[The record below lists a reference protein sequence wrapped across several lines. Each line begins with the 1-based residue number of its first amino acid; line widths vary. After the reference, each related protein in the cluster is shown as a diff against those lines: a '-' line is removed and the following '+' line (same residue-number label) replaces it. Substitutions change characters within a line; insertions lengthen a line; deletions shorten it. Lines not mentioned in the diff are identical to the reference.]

1 MRGLVSCGAVVAVA
15 VLAGGCGGGSTQSSP
30 ATSSAKTATSTTPPP
45 PVIVAPAQLKP
56 GAYPTKPHEPYGTAG
71 APEAGARADA
81 QQLAGYVVGPW
92 QVDSTLIEPYLST
105 YFVIDEPGVLAQFGP
120 ESIASAAG
128 RHNFVDGFASARE
141 SASKSVLINGVL
153 RFASP
158 ADASAAAGEMNTAA
172 LQLKIRGAEPK
183 TVAVPDH
190 PDALAS
196 TYDIDSR
203 GTKLTTARSFTARGP
218 YVLIQLA
225 QSTTG
230 VDPAVAL
237 IAKAIGAQVAAL
249 EPFKPAADLAS
260 VPVDPT
266 GLLALTLLTDT
277 PRNSQN
283 AVYSGTGALHFQSNP
298 ISSAKVFQDN
308 GVTGFARG
316 KTSVYQA
323 KDPVSAV
330 NVANTFGKEVSVDGT
345 ETADPVPALTLSR
358 CILLA
363 NPKQF
368 YCVAPAGNYAIEAR
382 SAELKDVHEQVAAQY
397 ILLTAKP

>member
-1 MRGLVSCGAVVAVA
+1 MRGLVNCGAAVAVA
-15 VLAGGCGGGSTQSSP
+15 VLAAGCGGGSTQSSP
-30 ATSSAKTATSTTPPP
+30 ATSSSKPATSTAPPP
-45 PVIVAPAQLKP
+45 PAIVAPAQLKP
-56 GAYPTKPHEPYGTAG
+56 GAYPTKAHEPYGAAG
-71 APEAGARADA
+71 TPAIGAKVES

-92 QVDSTLIEPYLST
+92 AVDGTLTDPYLST

-120 ESIASAAG
+120 ESIATAAG
-128 RHNFVDGFASARE
+128 RHNFIDGFASARE
-141 SASKSVLINGVL
+141 SAAKSVLINGVL

-158 ADASAAAGEMNTAA
+158 ADAGAAAGEMNAAA

-183 TVAVPDH
+183 TVAIPDH

-196 TYDIDSR
+196 TYDIDSH
-203 GTKLTTARSFTARGP
+203 GAKLTTARSFTAHGP

-225 QSTTG
+225 QSTAG
-230 VDPAVAL
+230 PDPAIAL
-237 IAKAIGAQVAAL
+237 VAKAIGAQIGAID
-249 EPFKPAADLAS
+249 PFRPAAELAS

-266 GLLALTLLTDT
+266 GLLALTLLTDS

-298 ISSAKVFQDN
+298 ISSARVFQDN

-316 KTSVYQA
+316 KTGVYQA
-323 KDPVSAV
+323 KDPASAV

-345 ETADPVPALTLSR
+345 ETADPVPGLTLSR

-368 YCVAPAGNYAIEAR
+368 YCVAPAGNYVIEAR
-382 SAELKDVHEQVAAQY
+382 GTELTDAHEQVAAQY

>member
-1 MRGLVSCGAVVAVA
+1 MRGLVSCGAVLAVA
-15 VLAGGCGGGSTQSSP
+15 VLAAGCGGGTVQQEPTTSAAKP
-30 ATSSAKTATSTTPPP
+30 APSTTAPPP
-45 PVIVAPAQLKP
+45 AIVAPAQLKP
-56 GAYPTKPHEPYGTAG
+56 GAYPTKAHEPYGTAG
-71 APEAGARADA
+71 ALEVGAKVEA

-92 QVDSTLIEPYLST
+92 EVDSTLTEPYLST
-105 YFVIDEPGVLAQFGP
+105 YFVIDAPGALGQFGP

-128 RHNFVDGFASARE
+128 RHNFIDGFASARE
-141 SASKSVLINGVL
+141 SATKSVLINGVL
-153 RFASP
+153 RFAAP
-158 ADASAAAGEMNTAA
+158 ADAAAAAAEMNAAA

-183 TVAVPDH
+183 TVAVTDH

-196 TYDIDSR
+196 SYDVDAR
-203 GTKLTTARSFTARGP
+203 GVKLTTVRSFTARGP

-225 QSTTG
+225 QSPAG
-230 VDPAVAL
+230 PDPAIAL
-237 IAKAIGAQVAAL
+237 VAKAIDAQAKAI
-249 EPFKPAADLAS
+249 EPFKPAAQLAD

-266 GLLALTLLTDT
+266 GLLVLTLLTDP

-298 ISSAKVFQDN
+298 ISSSKVFKDN

-323 KDPVSAV
+323 KDPQSAV
-330 NVANTFGKEVSVDGT
+330 NVANAFGKEVSVDGT

-368 YCVAPAGNYAIEAR
+368 YCVAPAGDYAIEAR
-382 SAELKDVHEQVAAQY
+382 GTELKDVHEQVAAQY

>member
-15 VLAGGCGGGSTQSSP
+15 VLAAGCGGGSTQSSP

-56 GAYPTKPHEPYGTAG
+56 GAYPTKAHEPFGTAG
-71 APEAGARADA
+71 APAAGARVEA

-92 QVDSTLIEPYLST
+92 QVDGTLTEPYLST

-128 RHNFVDGFASARE
+128 RHNFIDGFASARE

-158 ADASAAAGEMNTAA
+158 ADASAAAGEMNAAA

-225 QSTTG
+225 QATTG
-230 VDPAVAL
+230 PDPALAL
-237 IAKAIGAQVAAL
+237 IAKAIGAQAAAL
-249 EPFKPAADLAS
+249 EPFKPAAELAS

-266 GLLALTLLTDT
+266 GLLALTLLTDS

-298 ISSAKVFQDN
+298 VSSAKVFQDN

-323 KDPVSAV
+323 KDPSSAV

-368 YCVAPAGNYAIEAR
+368 YCVAPAGDYTIEAR
-382 SAELKDVHEQVAAQY
+382 GAELKDVHEQVAAQY

>member
-1 MRGLVSCGAVVAVA
+1 MRGLVSCGAAVA
-15 VLAGGCGGGSTQSSP
+15 VVVLAAGCGGGTEQQG
-30 ATSSAKTATSTTPPP
+30 ATTSAAKPATSTTPPP
-45 PVIVAPAQLKP
+45 PAIVAPAQLKP
-56 GAYPTKPHEPYGTAG
+56 GTYPTKPHEPYGTAG
-71 APEAGARADA
+71 DPHAGARVEA

-92 QVDSTLIEPYLST
+92 QVDSTLTEPYLST

-128 RHNFVDGFASARE
+128 RHNFIDGFASARE
-141 SASKSVLINGVL
+141 STSKSVLFNGVL
-153 RFASP
+153 RFAGP
-158 ADASAAAGEMNTAA
+158 ADASAAAGEMNVAA
-172 LQLKIRGAEPK
+172 LQLRIRGAEPK
-183 TVAVPDH
+183 TVAVPEH

-196 TYDIDSR
+196 TYDVDSR
-203 GTKLTTARSFTARGP
+203 GTKLTTVRSFTAHGP
-218 YVLIQLA
+218 YVLMQLA
-225 QSTTG
+225 QSTG
-230 VDPAVAL
+230 GPDPAIAL
-237 IAKAIGAQVAAL
+237 VGKAIGAQVSAI
-249 EPFKPAADLAS
+249 EPFKPTADVTS

-266 GLLALTLLTDT
+266 GLLALTLLTDS

-298 ISSAKVFQDN
+298 VTSSRVFQDN
-308 GVTGFARG
+308 GVMGFARG
-316 KTSVYQA
+316 KTSVYRA
-323 KDPVSAV
+323 KDPSSAV

-368 YCVAPAGNYAIEAR
+368 YCVAPAGNYVIEAR
-382 SAELKDVHEQVAAQY
+382 GAELKDAHEQVAAQY

>member
-15 VLAGGCGGGSTQSSP
+15 VLAAGCGGGSTQSSP
-30 ATSSAKTATSTTPPP
+30 ATSSAKAATSTTPPA

-56 GAYPTKPHEPYGTAG
+56 GAYPTKAHEPYGTAG
-71 APEAGARADA
+71 APEAGARVEA

-92 QVDSTLIEPYLST
+92 QVDGTLTEPYLST

-128 RHNFVDGFASARE
+128 RHNFIDGFASARE
-141 SASKSVLINGVL
+141 STSKSVLINGVL

-158 ADASAAAGEMNTAA
+158 ADASAAAGEMNAAA

-190 PDALAS
+190 SEALAS
-196 TYDIDSR
+196 IYDVDSR

-230 VDPAVAL
+230 PDPAIAL

-249 EPFKPAADLAS
+249 EPFKPAVDLAS

-283 AVYSGTGALHFQSNP
+283 AVYSGAGALHFQSNP

-323 KDPVSAV
+323 KDPASAV
-330 NVANTFGKEVSVDGT
+330 SVANTFGKEVSVDGT

-382 SAELKDVHEQVAAQY
+382 GAELKDVHEQVAAQY

>member
-1 MRGLVSCGAVVAVA
+1 MRGLVNCGATVAVV
-15 VLAGGCGGGSTQSSP
+15 VLVAGCGGGTVQQGPST
-30 ATSSAKTATSTTPPP
+30 SAAKPATSTTPPP
-45 PVIVAPAQLKP
+45 PPIVAPAQLKP
-56 GAYPTKPHEPYGTAG
+56 GAYPTKAHEPYGTAG
-71 APEAGARADA
+71 TSEIGAKVEA

-92 QVDSTLIEPYLST
+92 AVDGALTQPYLAT
-105 YFVIDEPGVLAQFGP
+105 YFVIDTPSALAQFGP
-120 ESIASAAG
+120 QSIAAAAG

-141 SASKSVLINGVL
+141 SAAKSVLINGVL
-153 RFASP
+153 RFAGP
-158 ADASAAAGEMNTAA
+158 ADASAAADEMNAAA
-172 LQLKIRGAEPK
+172 LQLVIGGAVPK

-196 TYDIDSR
+196 TYNVDSR
-203 GTKLTTARSFTARGP
+203 GAKLTTVRSFTASGP

-225 QSTTG
+225 QSPAG
-230 VDPAVAL
+230 PDPAIALVA
-237 IAKAIGAQVAAL
+237 KSIGAQAGAL
-249 EPFKPAADLAS
+249 EPFQPAADLAS
-260 VPVDPT
+260 APVDPT
-266 GLLALTLLTDT
+266 ELLALTLLTDS

-298 ISSAKVFQDN
+298 VSSAKVFEDN

-323 KDPVSAV
+323 KDPSSAV
-330 NVANTFGKEVSVDGT
+330 HVANAFGKEVSVDGT
-345 ETADPVPALTLSR
+345 ETADPVPALPLSR

-382 SAELKDVHEQVAAQY
+382 GPELKDVHEQVAAQY
-397 ILLTAKP
+397 ILLTARP

>member
-1 MRGLVSCGAVVAVA
+1 MRSLVNCGAALVVA
-15 VLAGGCGGGSTQSSP
+15 VLAAGCGGGSTQSSP
-30 ATSSAKTATSTTPPP
+30 ATSSAKPATSTAPPP
-45 PVIVAPAQLKP
+45 PAIVAPAQLKP
-56 GAYPTKPHEPYGTAG
+56 GAYPTKAHEPYGTAG
-71 APEAGARADA
+71 APEVGAKVEA

-92 QVDSTLIEPYLST
+92 EVDSTLTEPYLST
-105 YFVIDEPGVLAQFGP
+105 YFVIDAPGALAQFGP

-128 RHNFVDGFASARE
+128 RHNFIDGFASARE
-141 SASKSVLINGVL
+141 SATKSVLINGVL
-153 RFASP
+153 RFAGP
-158 ADASAAAGEMNTAA
+158 ADATAAASEMNAAA

-183 TVAVPDH
+183 PVALPEH

-196 TYDIDSR
+196 TYDVDSR
-203 GTKLTTARSFTARGP
+203 GAKVTTARSFTARGP

-225 QSTTG
+225 QSTG
-230 VDPAVAL
+230 GPDPAIAL
-237 IAKAIGAQVAAL
+237 VAKAIGAQVRAI
-249 EPFKPAADLAS
+249 EPFKPAAELAA

-266 GLLALTLLTDT
+266 GLLALTLLTDA

-298 ISSAKVFQDN
+298 IASGKVFQDN

-323 KDPVSAV
+323 KDPSSAV
-330 NVANTFGKEVSVDGT
+330 NVANAFGKEVSVDGT

-382 SAELKDVHEQVAAQY
+382 GAELKDVHEQVAAQY

>member
-1 MRGLVSCGAVVAVA
+1 MRGLGSCGAVVAVA
-15 VLAGGCGGGSTQSSP
+15 VLAAGCGGGSTQSSP
-30 ATSSAKTATSTTPPP
+30 ATSSAKTATSTTPPA

-56 GAYPTKPHEPYGTAG
+56 GAYPTKAHEPYGTAG
-71 APEAGARADA
+71 APEAGARVEA

-92 QVDSTLIEPYLST
+92 QVDGTLTEPYLST

-128 RHNFVDGFASARE
+128 RHNFIDGFASARE
-141 SASKSVLINGVL
+141 STSKSVLINGVL

-158 ADASAAAGEMNTAA
+158 VDASAAAGEMNAAA

-190 PDALAS
+190 PEALAS
-196 TYDIDSR
+196 IYDIDSR

-230 VDPAVAL
+230 PDPAIAL

-249 EPFKPAADLAS
+249 EPFKPAVDLAS

-283 AVYSGTGALHFQSNP
+283 AVYSGAGALHFQSNP

-323 KDPVSAV
+323 KDPASAV
-330 NVANTFGKEVSVDGT
+330 SVANTFGKEVSVDGT

-382 SAELKDVHEQVAAQY
+382 GAELKDVHEQVAAQY